1 MSRWRR
7 PLGRIVG
14 VTLIAFGTLWV
25 GTLVHESG
33 HALAALACGAHVT
46 EVNVVGLTV
55 YPAPGFAYRPGFL
68 GYVRFDRAL
77 PAPQGQYVRMAG
89 SLSTLAAAL
98 LAQAILWIAPPRRT
112 WLRLIGIAACFM
124 GLDIAWHTA
133 LVLLGLRNAP
143 YAETY
148 GALVAL
154 GTPARMAAGI
164 LLGVP
169 LVLLALTLIRWRW
182 LVRRLQSDSIAGE

>member
-1 MSRWRR
+1 
-7 PLGRIVG
+7 VG
-14 VTLIAFGTLWV
+14 IAWIAFGTLWV

-33 HALAALACGAHVT
+33 HALVGLACGARVA

-55 YPAPGFAYRPGFL
+55 YPALGFVYRPGFL
-68 GYVRFDRAL
+68 GYVRFDRVL

-89 SLSTLAAAL
+89 SLSTLAVAL

-112 WLRLIGIAACFM
+112 WLRLIGIAGCFM
-124 GLDIAWHTA
+124 WLDVAWHTA
-133 LVLLGLRNAP
+133 LTLVGLRSMA

-148 GALVAL
+148 SALVAL
-154 GTPARMAAGI
+154 GTPPWLAAGT

-169 LVLLALTLIRWRW
+169 LALLALTLICWRRIA
-182 LVRRLQSDSIAGE
+182 RRLQSNSKRQ